1 MKDRREVER
10 SEAIGTEQGGRE
22 GKGGRIL
29 KQGWGMDSE
38 GGGALQP
45 MLQNARGASYPANP
59 STPLHAEA
67 HYLIY
72 KAHLLQP

>member
-22 GKGGRIL
+22 GKGGE
-29 KQGWGMDSE
+29 DSE
-38 GGGALQP
+38 AGGALQP